1 MFTRFVAKAGVLVLT
16 ALLFVACASF
26 GEIPEDERVAI
37 QVEEL
42 HNVLNGSFS
51 SLPKSVDDCEVMA
64 DHLVGQEAPSKLWKR
79 EIRAAADDTVTVL
92 GFKRIRFTADEGVC
106 YGTAVLETH
115 GAKLM
120 VFTAVTLKPNRV
132 WCYFSSGG
140 PPVRPYHLFP
150 SPWVAVECDD
160 LWDDDPVGV
169 VADGVTSGAVG

>member
-106 YGTAVLETH
+106 HGTAVLETH

-120 VFTAVTLKPNRV
+120 VFN
-132 WCYFSSGG
+132 CCD
-140 PPVRPYHLFP
+140 
-150 SPWVAVECDD
+150 VETE
-160 LWDDDPVGV
+160 PGV
-169 VADGVTSGAVG
+169 VLLFEWRPTGQTLPSVPVSVGCGRVR